1 MPSLTSHSTCTTYE
15 GWKSPILH
23 FTALFHTNTQAH
35 TLSQTDTQTIHCNNT
50 LNCVTRLGVNHA
62 CNGTR
67 WQNRRLVLCPL
78 LPKIELVRC
87 APECRQRRSNPFR
100 QIKIQ
105 NNHLPVCLRS
115 TLTTTVGVINITTA
129 AGAQLSRKHWHL
141 AALLLYASV

>member
-1 MPSLTSHSTCTTYE
+1 MPSLTPHSTCTTYD

-35 TLSQTDTQTIHCNNT
+35 THSQTDTQAIHCNNT

-67 WQNRRLVLCPL
+67 WHHRRLVLCPL

-105 NNHLPVCLRS
+105 VCLGLARRAREANETLITRS
-115 TLTTTVGVINITTA
+115 SVCLVV
-129 AGAQLSRKHWHL
+129 AGGGRCWHYYGNDLNSRH
-141 AALLLYASV
+141 